1 MSSRLAAHESVSA
14 DTEYEMPV
22 LMLIGPATDVVLG
35 LPGVGYDGP
44 YGMSEAQ
51 FEFESDES

>member
-1 MSSRLAAHESVSA
+1 MNSKLAAHESVPA
-14 DTEYEMPV
+14 NNEYETPV

-51 FEFESDES
+51 FEFESDE